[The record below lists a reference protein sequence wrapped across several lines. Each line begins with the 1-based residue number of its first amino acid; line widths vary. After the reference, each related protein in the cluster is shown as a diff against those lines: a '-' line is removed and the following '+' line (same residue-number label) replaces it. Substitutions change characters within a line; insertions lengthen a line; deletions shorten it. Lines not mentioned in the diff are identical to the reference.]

1 MAWLSM
7 SKKKKLTA
15 NAAKARL
22 KVTIETD
29 RQYENGYVQRLRQE
43 LMQVIQRFDRIDL
56 DQVEIDCTTEDD
68 SDKMVINIILPEDG
82 GSIAYAT

>member
-1 MAWLSM
+1 M
-7 SKKKKLTA
+7 
-15 NAAKARL
+15 RVL

-43 LMQVIQRFDRIDL
+43 LMQVIQSFDRIDL
-56 DQVEIDCTTEDD
+56 DQVEIDCTTDDD
-68 SDKMVINIILPEDG
+68 SDKMVINIVLPEDG

>member
-1 MAWLSM
+1 MGWLNM
-7 SKKKKLTA
+7 FKKKKHTA

-56 DQVEIDCTTEDD
+56 DQVEW
-68 SDKMVINIILPEDG
+68 
-82 GSIAYAT
+82 AAH